1 MSIKI
6 EVFLAL
12 LKSIKPEVNFEENN
26 NLIEDEELDSFDIV
40 AIVAALNEEYDIQI
54 GAGDV
59 VPENFNSVEAMYKL
73 VQRLEEE

>member
-1 MSIKI
+1 M
-6 EVFLAL
+6 EELLAL

>member
-1 MSIKI
+1 M
-6 EVFLAL
+6 EELLAL
-12 LKSIKPEVNFEENN
+12 LKSIKPEVNFEESN

-59 VPENFNSVEAMYKL
+59 IPENFNSVEAMYKL